1 MSATIHNLHTPPHAA
16 PESADEVPA
25 ASDPRVRYGDAVT
38 RMRDEAIER
47 RELEACVD
55 ALTCGLAWIVFSLDR
70 MDVAGDVLTKL
81 GRHLEA
87 LDAKRRAE
95 KELHELRDDGGKPN

>member
-1 MSATIHNLHTPPHAA
+1 MSATVHNLHTPPQAA
-16 PESADEVPA
+16 PESADEAPA
-25 ASDPRVRYGDAVT
+25 ASDPRQRYVDAVT
-38 RMRDEAIER
+38 RMQDEAIER

-55 ALTCGLAWIVFSLDR
+55 ALACGLAWIVFSLDR
-70 MDVAGDVLTKL
+70 MDVAGDVLSKF